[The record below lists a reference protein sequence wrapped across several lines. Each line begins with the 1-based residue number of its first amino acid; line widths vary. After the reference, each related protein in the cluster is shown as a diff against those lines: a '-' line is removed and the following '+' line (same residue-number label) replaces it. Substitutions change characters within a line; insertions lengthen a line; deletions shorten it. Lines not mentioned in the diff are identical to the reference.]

1 MRALA
6 IVLLGAIVPM
16 GSAFAQ
22 TSSYSPVEFNS
33 LIRTTAYMTDVPSA
47 SCSTEALQVQTVYVG
62 MRPLR
67 GFVVLLHLKDPR
79 TGEILS
85 DPKGWNFPVQET
97 VLPGQSL
104 ITTGD
109 ERTSTICRPPK
120 SASINSQEITATV
133 DVLLFSD
140 GPIAGPIESRISS
153 MLVGQFDGMDF
164 LNGTSKIEKYV
175 SPAAQ
180 SAAAKAQSPE
190 SETRGE
196 PQAIGPLV
204 LTPVIQHDEP
214 GSDELVVEATN
225 SSSQAIRG
233 YVFKMSF
240 FDANT
245 GSFIRSVTTKE
256 IETRGDPSKFLAP
269 DGTWTSGPVK
279 FSRSLDGS
287 MASYKI
293 SLDLVV
299 FANGALFGPRKS
311 SESTEALGI
320 LRGID
325 LAKQL
330 NPQSGQSS
338 AGSSH

>member
-1 MRALA
+1 MRILA
-6 IVLLGAIVPM
+6 IALLGAIIPI

-22 TSSYSPVEFNS
+22 MSSYSPVEFNS
-33 LIRTTAYMTDVPSA
+33 LIRITAYLTDPPTA
-47 SCSTEALQVQTVYVG
+47 PCGTEALQVQTVYVG
-62 MRPLR
+62 MHPLR
-67 GFVVLLHLKDPR
+67 GYVVLLHLTDPR

-85 DPKGWNFPVQET
+85 GQKGWNFPVQET
-97 VLPGQSL
+97 VLPGQNL

-120 SASINSQEITATV
+120 SVGINPQGIIATV
-133 DVLLFSD
+133 DLLLFSD
-140 GPIAGPIESRISS
+140 GSISGPIESRMSS
-153 MLVGQFDGMDF
+153 MLIGQFDGMDF
-164 LNGTSKIEKYV
+164 LSGASKIEKYV

-196 PQAIGPLV
+196 AQTIGPLV
-204 LTPVIQHDEP
+204 LTPIIQHDEP

-256 IETRGDPSKFLAP
+256 IETHGDSSKYLAP
-269 DGTWTSGPVK
+269 SETWTSGPVK
-279 FSRSLDGS
+279 FSRSLDGTI
-287 MASYKI
+287 ASYRI
-293 SLDLVV
+293 SLDLVM
-299 FANGALFGPRKS
+299 FGNGALFGPRKS
-311 SESTEALGI
+311 TESIEALGI
-320 LRGID
+320 VRGID

-330 NPQSGQSS
+330 NRRSGQSNT
-338 AGSSH
+338 SSH